1 MRKNDIIELA
11 VTGATA
17 EGSGVGRH
25 EGMAVFV
32 PGGAEGDLLRV
43 RIVKVLKNLA
53 YSRLEKILRPSPDRV
68 EPDCPAAGQ
77 CGGCVFR
84 HISYEAEQRIKRQ
97 RVADALRRIGGF
109 TIEPRELLFAQG
121 EPRTGY
127 RNKAQYPVG
136 TVEGVTGTAAA
147 RFQPEGSLSIGFYAP
162 RSHRIV
168 NCRNCR
174 LQPPEFAAALPAVEK
189 WAAEQ
194 AVTVY
199 DEKTGRGLIRHIY
212 LRKAFATGQVMAA
225 LVINGT
231 DLPKPQ
237 RLVELLREAVGE
249 HLVSVQLNLNQ
260 ADTNVVLGKEYRV
273 LYGSDHILDE
283 LCGLRVRISPL
294 SFYQVNREMAER
306 LYRKAAE
313 YAQPAGKVLLDLY
326 CGAGTIGL
334 SMAEKARRVIGVEA
348 VPQAVEDARR
358 NAEINGIQNA
368 RFICA
373 DAAEAAEKLA
383 AEGIRPDVVL
393 VDPPRKGCSPAL
405 LRCIGENFAPQR
417 LVYVSCD
424 PATLARDCKILA
436 GYGYKL
442 LEATPVDLFPG
453 TAHVETVCLLSKSKE
468 NP

>member
-1 MRKNDIIELA
+1 MRKNDMIELA
-11 VTGATA
+11 VTGTTA
-17 EGSGVGRH
+17 EGNGVGRH

-32 PGGAEGDLLRV
+32 PGGAEGDLLQV
-43 RIVKVLKNLA
+43 RIVKVQKNLA
-53 YSRLEKILRPSPDRV
+53 YGRLERILHPSPDRID
-68 EPDCPAAGQ
+68 PDCPVARQ

-84 HISYEAEQRIKRQ
+84 HIGYEAERRVKRQ

-109 TIEPRELLFAQG
+109 FLEPRELLSAKG
-121 EPRTGY
+121 DPRTGY

-136 TVEGVTGTAAA
+136 PVEGVTATAAA
-147 RFQPEGSLSIGFYAP
+147 RLQPEGSLSIGFYAP

-168 NCRNCR
+168 DCRDCR

-199 DEKTGRGLIRHIY
+199 DEKTGRGLLRHIY

-231 DLPKPQ
+231 DVPNPR
-237 RLVELLREAVGE
+237 RLVELLRAAVGDN
-249 HLVSVQLNLNQ
+249 LVSVQLNVNQ
-260 ADTNVVLGKEYRV
+260 ADTNVVLGGECRV
-273 LYGSDHILDE
+273 LYGADHILDE

-294 SFYQVNREMAER
+294 SFYQVNREMAEK

-313 YAQPAGKVLLDLY
+313 YARPEGKVLLDLY

-334 SMAEKARRVIGVEA
+334 SMADKARQVIGVEV
-348 VPQAVEDARR
+348 VPQAVEDAKK
-358 NAEINGIQNA
+358 NAGLNGIDNA

-373 DAAEAAEKLA
+373 DAAQAAEKLA

-393 VDPPRKGCSPAL
+393 VDPPRKGCSPEL
-405 LRCIGENFAPQR
+405 LRCIGERFAPRR

-436 GYGYKL
+436 GYGYEL
-442 LEATPVDLFPG
+442 LEATPADLFPG
-453 TAHVETVCLLSKSKE
+453 TAHVETVALLSQA
-468 NP
+468 NI